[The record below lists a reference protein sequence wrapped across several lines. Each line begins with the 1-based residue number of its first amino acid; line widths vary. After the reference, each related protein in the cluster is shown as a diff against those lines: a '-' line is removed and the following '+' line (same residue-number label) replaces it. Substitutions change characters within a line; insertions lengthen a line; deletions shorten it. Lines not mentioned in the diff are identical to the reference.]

1 MRGALMFT
9 GLAMAVL
16 AGCGDDD
23 DGGATATTRASATT
37 TATSTGGTATG
48 TTVSA
53 ADATEDDYLAAI
65 VRSLSEGPPGE
76 VRTTPEQAECMAPK
90 WLGTVGVER
99 LKAHDIAPSMI
110 GDDNSDDGSALAD
123 LGLTEAEGNALY
135 DAFGDC
141 GVDLR
146 HEFVQSMTAELNA
159 SAAACVGEAMTDDL
173 LRRLMVASIVQGD
186 GALDT
191 NEELAADFSS
201 ALAPCEALENASP
214 TTT

>member
-9 GLAMAVL
+9 GLAVAAF

-23 DGGATATTRASATT
+23 DGATATTRASATT

-65 VRSLSEGPPGE
+65 ERSLSAGPPGE

-99 LKAHDIAPSMI
+99 LKEHDIAPSMI

-146 HEFVQSMTAELNA
+146 DEFVTSMTAELSA
-159 SAAACVGEAMTDDL
+159 PAAACVGDAMTDDL
-173 LRRLMVASIVQGD
+173 LRRLMVASIVEGD

-201 ALAPCEALENASP
+201 ALAPCEALEDAAP